1 MLQQTIW
8 RGTNTNRLERERGIK
23 KSVPN
28 ANNERKEL
36 TFACKEHLLYRNFH
50 VSLCGSLCYLARYK
64 GVHPLL
70 SRKCCFNISHHFT
83 SHISLVS
90 NISMKV

>member
-1 MLQQTIW
+1 MLQQAIW
-8 RGTNTNRLERERGIK
+8 RESNTNGLERERDIK

-36 TFACKEHLLYRNFH
+36 TFACKVHLLYKKFH
-50 VSLCGSLCYLARYK
+50 VSLCGSLYYLARYK

-83 SHISLVS
+83 SQISLVS
-90 NISMKV
+90 NISMNV